1 MTKSWVCASNLVKAP
16 VAGAWCEGSYSRGS
30 AFIASITMPAN
41 RLAMNPELLRYIK
54 IEAAVGA
61 AFNFFINGMVAG
73 LIYHGAD
80 AVATDPISL
89 AIDLACT
96 CVLTGV
102 TSALF
107 IRASL
112 RGTKT
117 LGILPGGSP
126 LMRWLARRFGRPAL
140 FGLGLGLLLAVVL
153 YIPTVLVF
161 GLAGIQTLSFFTYIA
176 LKCVFAAALGAGV
189 TALEMYAGLH
199 AS

>member
-1 MTKSWVCASNLVKAP
+1 
-16 VAGAWCEGSYSRGS
+16 
-30 AFIASITMPAN
+30 
-41 RLAMNPELLRYIK
+41 MNPELIRYVK

-80 AVATDPISL
+80 AVPTDFVSL
-89 AIDLACT
+89 AIDLALT

-102 TSALF
+102 ISALF
-107 IRASL
+107 IRAGL

-117 LGILPGGSP
+117 LGVLPGGSP
-126 LMRWLARRFGRPAL
+126 VMRRLAQWFGRPAL
-140 FGLGLGLLLAVVL
+140 FGFGLGLLLAAIL
-153 YIPTVLVF
+153 YVPTALVF
-161 GLAGIQTLSFFTYIA
+161 GLAGIETLSFHTYIA

-199 AS
+199 PAP

>member
-1 MTKSWVCASNLVKAP
+1 
-16 VAGAWCEGSYSRGS
+16 
-30 AFIASITMPAN
+30 
-41 RLAMNPELLRYIK
+41 MNTDLLRYVK

-89 AIDLACT
+89 AIDLVLT

-102 TSALF
+102 ISALC

-126 LMRWLARRFGRPAL
+126 IVRWLARRFGRPAL
-140 FGLGLGLLLAVVL
+140 FGLGMGLLLVVVL
-153 YIPTVLVF
+153 YIPTALVF
-161 GLAGIQTLSFFTYIA
+161 GLADIQALSFYTYIA
-176 LKCVFAAALGAGV
+176 LKCVLAAVLGAGV

-199 AS
+199 AA